1 MGGELVDFYTMQWVK
16 NSVPRHVAIIPDGN
30 RRWAREHSL
39 DIFEGHRQGVEA
51 FEEVARHAAEREI
64 KHLSLWGLSLDN
76 LVKRSEKEIVWLFRI
91 FKKEFNKL
99 AESEEIHKRQT
110 RIRVFGRWREEFPEA
125 ARQAMERA
133 EEATKH
139 YDKYFLNFFM
149 AYNGT
154 DEMVQAVQEMVDKAR
169 GGTLRVTPELI
180 KEHLFTRELPPVDLV
195 IRTAGEPHL
204 SAGFMMWD
212 VADAQ
217 LYFTDKYWPDF
228 DAEEFDQALADL
240 AGRARRFGA

>member
-1 MGGELVDFYTMQWVK
+1 MQWVK

-30 RRWAREHSL
+30 RRWAREHGL
-39 DIFEGHRQGVEA
+39 DVFVGHRRGVDA
-51 FEEVARHAAEREI
+51 FEEVARRAAEREI

-76 LVKRSEKEIVWLFRI
+76 LVKRSEEEVAWLFRA
-91 FKKEFNKL
+91 FKREFGKL
-99 AESEEIHKRQT
+99 TKSEEIHKRQT
-110 RIRVFGRWREEFPEA
+110 RIRVFGRWREKFPEA

-139 YDKYFLNFFM
+139 YDKYFLNFFL

-169 GGTLRVTPELI
+169 GRQLRVTPELI

-228 DAEEFDQALADL
+228 DEGEFDKALADFT
-240 AGRARRFGA
+240 GRARRFGA

>member
-1 MGGELVDFYTMQWVK
+1 MSRSREENK
-16 NSVPRHVAIIPDGN
+16 VPRHVAIIPDGT
-30 RRWAREHSL
+30 RRWAREHGL
-39 DIFEGHRQGVEA
+39 GVFAGHRRGVEA
-51 FEEVARHAAEREI
+51 FEGVARHAAEREI

-76 LVKRSEKEIVWLFRI
+76 LVKRSKGEITWLFRI
-91 FKKEFNKL
+91 FKKEFGKL
-99 AESEEIHKRQT
+99 AKSEEIHKRQT
-110 RIRVFGRWREEFPEA
+110 RVRVFGRWREKFPEGAMA
-125 ARQAMERA
+125 AIEKA

-139 YDKYFLNFFM
+139 YDRYYLNFFL

-154 DEMVQAVQEMVDKAR
+154 DEMVQAVQEVVDQAR
-169 GGTLRVTPELI
+169 GNELRVTPGLI

-228 DAEEFDQALADL
+228 DAGEFDQALADFTK
-240 AGRARRFGA
+240 RARRFGA

>member
-1 MGGELVDFYTMQWVK
+1 MLDGIDVIY
-16 NSVPRHVAIIPDGN
+16 PRHVAIIPDGN
-30 RRWAREHSL
+30 RRWARERGWDVL
-39 DIFEGHRQGVEA
+39 AGHRRGVEA
-51 FEEVARHAAEREI
+51 FEKVARHAAEREI

-76 LVKRSEKEIVWLFRI
+76 LVKRSKKEVAWLFRI
-91 FKKEFNKL
+91 FKKEFGKL
-99 AESEEIHKRQT
+99 AKSEEIHKRQT
-110 RIRVFGRWREEFPEA
+110 RIRVFGRWREKFPEA

-139 YDKYFLNFFM
+139 YDKYFINFFL
-149 AYNGT
+149 AYNGK
-154 DEMVQAVQEMVDKAR
+154 DEMVQAVQELIDQAR
-169 GGTLRVTPELI
+169 GGQLRVTPELI

-228 DAEEFDQALADL
+228 DAGEFDKALADFTR
-240 AGRARRFGA
+240 RARRFGA